1 MMIVYK
7 NTVLNLKIF
16 SNMMLP
22 NDIDGLDLFS
32 ELNVLKEILQIK
44 DYTPIDILNYIKRLD
59 SFLNT
64 CIAYRILL
72 IIHITVASVEKSFS
86 KLKLIKTYLRS
97 IMS

>member
-86 KLKLIKTYLRS
+86 KLKLINTYLRS

>member
-44 DYTPIDILNYIKRLD
+44 DYTPIGILNYIKRLD

>member
-72 IIHITVASVEKSFS
+72 IIHITVASVGKFFQN
-86 KLKLIKTYLRS
+86 
-97 IMS
+97 

>member
-64 CIAYRILL
+64 CIAYRILV
-72 IIHITVASVEKSFS
+72 IIPVTVVLHKEVFQN
-86 KLKLIKTYLRS
+86 
-97 IMS
+97 